1 MYIWVFPKI
10 VVPQNGWFIME
21 NPIKM
26 DDLGVPP
33 FSETPIVQRY
43 FFSDFWISVGN
54 HILILSPSID
64 SLIIFRCFFGN
75 WGTSKIRCPGELPLG
90 SCPAANAGIGCV
102 TETLNDNNDQQWIN
116 ICHALWT
123 CLFWQKQRKV
133 PFFVAQHEVFSQPP
147 QTPVFSFF
155 FTVGCCFV
163 RWVAR
168 PITTMMRGFVDHVQ
182 NHGRKCAVSLS
193 PIMVPWKMTLNERNR
208 ILEIHPFSTEPWWR
222 EYRSEITYGNQKVW

>member
-64 SLIIFRCFFGN
+64 SLIIFRCFFWQLRHEQNTLPG
-75 WGTSKIRCPGELPLG
+75 WTSFGHLSCSQCWYWMCHWDFKRQQWSTMNQHLPLF
-90 SCPAANAGIGCV
+90 
-102 TETLNDNNDQQWIN
+102 L
-116 ICHALWT
+116 
-123 CLFWQKQRKV
+123 QKQKSTIFLL
-133 PFFVAQHEVFSQPP
+133 PSTKFFHSLHKHRRV
-147 QTPVFSFF
+147 F

-182 NHGRKCAVSLS
+182 NHGRKCAVSFLPS
-193 PIMVPWKMTLNERNR
+193 WFPGKWP
-208 ILEIHPFSTEPWWR
+208 
-222 EYRSEITYGNQKVW
+222 